1 MVFNFRQNDLDHGG
15 EGAPIA
21 PVYHK
26 YLLKKL
32 SLPLP
37 ACFINIGGISNLTY
51 YDQQLI
57 GFDTGPGNC
66 LIDDYM
72 SLKTDMRFDK
82 DGNFGFQGSPSDKII
97 NYLLQHPFFRK
108 QYPKSLDRNFL
119 KNAYHRILNEKLSIF
134 DMVSTLSN
142 FTVECINLSLKS
154 LPSYPKSVI
163 ISGGG
168 SNNKYLVH
176 LLIGKLK
183 SKILTNN
190 ELILILILLN
200 QN

>member
-51 YDQQLI
+51 YDNFQLI

-72 SLKTDMRFDK
+72 SLKD
-82 DGNFGFQGSPSDKII
+82 
-97 NYLLQHPFFRK
+97 
-108 QYPKSLDRNFL
+108 
-119 KNAYHRILNEKLSIF
+119 
-134 DMVSTLSN
+134 
-142 FTVECINLSLKS
+142 
-154 LPSYPKSVI
+154 
-163 ISGGG
+163 
-168 SNNKYLVH
+168 
-176 LLIGKLK
+176 
-183 SKILTNN
+183 
-190 ELILILILLN
+190 
-200 QN
+200 